1 MAKFIIG
8 GVGRV
13 DMYSQGF
20 TDYIGS
26 SKTLTESGIG
36 LTVTEEEVRGGL
48 GNSVL
53 GSYFHD
59 TGLTL
64 NMTDALFS
72 LEYLA
77 LNVGGTISAG
87 ANVVTMEQVTTAA
100 GGVIT
105 VANQPQEF
113 LTGGGYI
120 AFVKKPSESEDAW
133 TKVVFDDGAKTA
145 TTTYS
150 EGDVLCVRYCMTN
163 EAARKFKVSASFIP
177 SQISIILT
185 FPLFKAGTDAVG
197 QSLTDSSK
205 VGEIQIKI
213 PNFIFNGSQ
222 DLSLTAS
229 GTATTALSGKALVTF
244 TGSEG
249 CEDDGYYGEIIEV
262 VYSKEEFADV
272 KAIVVA
278 DANLDL
284 LTGDSKKLQ
293 VYALYNGVTAPKLID
308 NSKLTF
314 SVDEAGATFVSVT
327 TAGVVSALA
336 EGTATIKVV
345 VTGHTALD
353 SAVVVTVSEPT
364 P

>member
-1 MAKFIIG
+1 MKAILAG
-8 GVGRV
+8 TGRV
-13 DMYSQGF
+13 DMYSTGF

-26 SKTLTESGIG
+26 SKTLTESGIS
-36 LTVTEEEVRGGL
+36 LAVTAEEIRGGL

-53 GSYFHD
+53 GQYFHD

-87 ANVVTMEQVTTAA
+87 ATVVTMEQLTVGAS
-100 GGVIT
+100 GVIT
-105 VANQPQEF
+105 VTHQPQEF
-113 LTGGGYI
+113 LTGNGYI

-133 TKVVFDDGAKTA
+133 KKVTFDDAAKTA
-145 TTTYS
+145 TTTYA
-150 EGDVLCVRYCMTN
+150 ENDVVCVRYCMIN
-163 EAARKFKVSASFIP
+163 ESARKFKISSAFIP

-185 FPLFKAGTDAVG
+185 FPLFKTGTDA
-197 QSLTDSSK
+197 QSFTDSSK

-213 PNFIFNGSQ
+213 PNFMFNGSQ

-229 GTATTALSGKALVTF
+229 GAATSSLSGKALVTY

-249 CEDDGYYGEIIEV
+249 CEDEGYYGEIIEV
-262 VYSKEEFADV
+262 VYNKDEFADV
-272 KAIVVA
+272 NAIVVA

-284 LTGDSKKLQ
+284 IEGDTKKLQ

-314 SVDEAGATFVSVT
+314 SVNTGGTTYVSVS
-327 TAGVVSALA
+327 TAGLVTALA
-336 EGTATIKVV
+336 EGNAVIKVV
-345 VTGHTALD
+345 VTEHTTLD
-353 SAVVVTVSEPT
+353 SAVAVTVSAPQ

>member
-1 MAKFIIG
+1 MKFITAS
-8 GVGRV
+8 VGRV

-26 SKTLTESGIG
+26 SNTLTESGLG
-36 LTVTEEEVRGGL
+36 FTVTEEEIRGGQ

-59 TGLTL
+59 TGLTI

-87 ANVVTMEQVTTAA
+87 ATVVTLEQVTVGA

-113 LTGGGYI
+113 I
-120 AFVKKPSESEDAW
+120 AGNGFIGFAKKPSESEDAW
-133 TKVVFDDGAKTA
+133 RKITFDENAKTA
-145 TTTYS
+145 TTTFA
-150 EGDVLCVRYCMTN
+150 ENDKVCVRYCMVN
-163 EAARKFKVSASFIP
+163 ESARKFRVSTAFVP
-177 SQISIILT
+177 AQISLILT
-185 FPLFKAGTDAVG
+185 FPLFKTGTDA
-197 QSLTDSSK
+197 QSYTDSSK
-205 VGEIQIKI
+205 VGEIQIKV

-229 GTATTALSGKALVTF
+229 GAATTSLSGKALATS
-244 TGSEG
+244 TGSDS
-249 CEDDGYYGEIIEV
+249 CEEDNYYGEIIEI
-262 VYSKEEFADV
+262 VYNKDEFADV

-284 LTGDSKKLQ
+284 AVGETKKLE
-293 VYALYNGVTAPKLID
+293 VMAIYNGVTAPKLID

-314 SVDEAGATFVSVT
+314 SVDPSGTSYVSVSS
-327 TAGVVSALA
+327 AGVVTALA
-336 EGTATIKVV
+336 EGSTVVKVL
-345 VTGHTALD
+345 VTSKTELD
-353 SAVVVTVSEPT
+353 SALAVTVT
-364 P
+364 A